1 MKKNQFGSTLEALL
15 YPTLLLIVLWT
26 IYWAEQLF
34 HFPFYKLG
42 VLPKTLEGM
51 KGVLFMS
58 FIHSKEPEHL
68 INNSG
73 PIFILLATL
82 IYFYRSVALKTFLYI
97 WLISGALIWLFAANK
112 GSYHIGISGVI
123 YGLAAFLFFSGY
135 WRKYLPLQAISLFV
149 AFFYGSMVW
158 GVLPYKPTI
167 SWEGHLMGMLVGIF
181 LAYRFRKIGPV
192 RPKYQYEIEKEMGI
206 EPPDLEGIWV
216 EQQVRLEEERI
227 RQNIIRQAKQP
238 IQTKNENESQNRV
251 LPKQNLT
258 DDVKIVYHFKKKEE

>member
-1 MKKNQFGSTLEALL
+1 MKKTQFGSTLESLL
-15 YPTLLLIVLWT
+15 YPTLLLTVLWL

-34 HFPFYKLG
+34 QFPFYKLG
-42 VLPKTLEGM
+42 VLPKTLEGL
-51 KGVLFMS
+51 KGILFMP

-82 IYFYRSVALKTFLYI
+82 IYFYRSIALKTFLYI
-97 WLISGALIWLFAANK
+97 WLISGVLIWLFAANK

-123 YGLAAFLFFSGY
+123 YGLASFIFFSGY

-149 AFFYGSMVW
+149 AFMYGSMVW

-181 LAYRFRKIGPV
+181 LAYRFRKIGPI

-206 EPPDLEGIWV
+206 EPPDLEGIWL
-216 EQQVRLEEERI
+216 EQQVQLEEEHFK
-227 RQNIIRQAKQP
+227 QNTPRQAQQP
-238 IQTKNENESQNRV
+238 IQTENENETQKEVS
-251 LPKQNLT
+251 PIQNLT
-258 DDVKIVYHFKKKEE
+258 NGVKIVYHFKKKEE